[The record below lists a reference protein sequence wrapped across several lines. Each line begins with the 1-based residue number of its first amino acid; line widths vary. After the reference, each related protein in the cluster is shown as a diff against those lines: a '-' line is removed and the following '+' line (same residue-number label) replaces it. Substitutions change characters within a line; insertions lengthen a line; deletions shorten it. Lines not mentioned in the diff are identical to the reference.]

1 VVLSGQIGFMAIEP
15 DEISVVIPAAGPAP
29 LLTGVIKAIE
39 AAVPGPGETIVVD
52 DGLETGTLAA
62 VEGFAVKVV
71 RNRPGRKGPA
81 SARNTGAA
89 TAKGDVICFLDA
101 DVLVPPDFFNRL
113 ATYFVDARVDGVI
126 ALQSAVME
134 YNDWPAVYKNL
145 WMRYT
150 YERLDGPVAL
160 FYTSAAAIKRTVF
173 EKTGGFDENYT
184 RPSVEDTA
192 FGRELARVAA
202 RIIVA
207 KELDVEH
214 RKRYSTGQ
222 VLRLAFRRGAELAR
236 LILRMGPGRGNR
248 SSVPTGYVLST
259 PLAAALPIW
268 IAVYFLA
275 PELAVVGFI
284 SHMFFLY
291 FFNFEWQ
298 VYLARG
304 GIFLVVYGMLIM
316 PVEMAFGFW
325 GGVWGVISYLIGKK
339 Y

>member
-1 VVLSGQIGFMAIEP
+1 MAVEP
-15 DEISVVIPAAGPAP
+15 YDISVVIPAAGPAL
-29 LLTGVIKAIE
+29 LLTEVLKAIE
-39 AAVPGPGETIVVD
+39 AADPGPGEIIVVD
-52 DGLETGTLAA
+52 DGLDTKTLAIA
-62 VEGFAVKVV
+62 EGFRVKVV
-71 RNRPGRKGPA
+71 KNRPGRKGPA
-81 SARNTGAA
+81 SARNSGAA
-89 TAKGDVICFLDA
+89 TVKGDVICFLDA
-101 DVLVPPDFFNRL
+101 DVLVPPGFFKRL
-113 ATYFVDARVDGVI
+113 STYFVDARVDGVI
-126 ALQSAVME
+126 ALQSTVTE

-160 FYTSAAAIKRTVF
+160 FYTSAAAIKRAVF
-173 EKTGGFDENYT
+173 EKTGGFDENYG

-192 FGRELARVAA
+192 FGRELARVGA

-214 RKRYSTGQ
+214 RKRYTTGQ

-236 LILRMGPGRGNR
+236 LILRIGPGRGNR
-248 SSVPTGYVLST
+248 SSVPTVYILST
-259 PLAAALPIW
+259 PLAAALPVW
-268 IAVYFLA
+268 LAVYFFA

-284 SHMFFLY
+284 AHMFFLY

-304 GIFLVVYGMLIM
+304 GIFLVLYGMLIM

-325 GGVWGVISYLIGKK
+325 GGVWGVITYLAGKK

>member
-1 VVLSGQIGFMAIEP
+1 MSIGP
-15 DEISVVIPAAGPAP
+15 NDISVVIPAASPAL
-29 LLTGVIKAIE
+29 LLTEVLKVIE
-39 AAVPGPGETIVVD
+39 AADPGPGEIVVVD
-52 DGLETGTLAA
+52 DGLDTKTLATI
-62 VEGFAVKVV
+62 EGFGVKVV
-71 RNRPGRKGPA
+71 KNRPGRKGPA

-89 TAKGDVICFLDA
+89 AAKGDLICFLDA
-101 DVLVPPDFFNRL
+101 DILVPQDFFKRL

-126 ALQSAVME
+126 ALQSAVMG

-160 FYTSAAAIKRTVF
+160 FYTSAAAIKRSVF
-173 EKTGGFDENYT
+173 EKTDGFDENYR

-192 FGRELARVAA
+192 FGRELARVGA

-207 KELDVEH
+207 KELEVEH
-214 RKRYSTGQ
+214 RKRYATGQ

-236 LILRMGPGRGNR
+236 LIMRLGMGRGNR
-248 SSVPTGYVLST
+248 SSVPTGYILST

-268 IAVYFLA
+268 LAVYFFA

-298 VYLARG
+298 VYLAHG
-304 GIFLVVYGMLIM
+304 GIFLVLYGMLIM

-325 GGVWGVISYLIGKK
+325 GGVWGVIIYLMGRK